1 MRKFRKFKS
10 DLSQKSK
17 TKNHKSQKQNTAK
30 VKNKMPQIENLIK
43 KYNETEKLMPMRLP
57 DLKIV
62 ITGTKY
68 GYKLDNGVLVIP
80 IGCLKN

>member
-1 MRKFRKFKS
+1 
-10 DLSQKSK
+10 
-17 TKNHKSQKQNTAK
+17 
-30 VKNKMPQIENLIK
+30 
-43 KYNETEKLMPMRLP
+43 MPMRLP

-80 IGCLKN
+80 IGCLKNWAVHIMFQMKRIFYELSISDTLFSAFGSSVQFKDLNCLIS